1 MKDNINDLIKVT
13 MDFGLDHSDY
23 IVDYK
28 LHNAAADDKG
38 FLKILVYSNSNSYP
52 NMYDQCSKIL
62 EICNLQIHSSMLR

>member
-28 LHNAAADDKG
+28 LHNADDNMKE
-38 FLKILVYSNSNSYP
+38 FLKSLSLTT
-52 NMYDQCSKIL
+52 D
-62 EICNLQIHSSMLR
+62 